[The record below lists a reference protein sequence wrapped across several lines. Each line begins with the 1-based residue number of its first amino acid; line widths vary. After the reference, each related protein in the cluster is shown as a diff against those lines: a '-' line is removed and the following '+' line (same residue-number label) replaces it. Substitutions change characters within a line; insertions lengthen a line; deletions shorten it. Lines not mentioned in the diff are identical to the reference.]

1 MSMLGTPGL
10 SAASQ
15 GLAIFAPTAD
25 QRYLMGA
32 DVFLRTHFPMTVRR
46 YENGHSRVISEDDLL
61 AQILDS
67 TGHAPGNRLWVLYGA
82 PGSGKSELIKL
93 LETRLKLAAP
103 TRTEALIRIS
113 RTELDVLSILERFQS
128 VLGDSSESS
137 VMRMRWNAARQKP
150 RTLTKLILLFALETT
165 VDSDEL
171 INALFYRLVN
181 VIQPHVERTIAPGDA
196 GSSVSQK
203 VELLSLETWEE
214 VLRETA
220 IAVPI
225 EYEVIRHQLTEAFRQ
240 HLFGGLSLTDTLG
253 RISREVRQRQGCRP
267 ILLIDDLVQ
276 SLSLYATDL
285 LDYFLTL
292 ESGDWDVVV
301 GLTPAAFEDSK
312 RGRLLLQRIS
322 HLDTIDD
329 RVEKLWLSDEAGQ
342 DSYVLSEQ
350 NCHLFAAPYLAEF
363 RRLSGVTDASLLYPF
378 NREVLVRVYR
388 GLPPGKGKARY
399 FLRHLRSILEQVTHG
414 EPLLAAVAQYARAE
428 SMARCEDR
436 DLAAICEL
444 FGPIVGDASVRT
456 VTLPGML
463 LESFGLSNQDIIV
476 PIEPLLVSIALPEH
490 TSALQNPDDEEKRTV
505 RDWLFG
511 RPVNRQ
517 LLKGVRR
524 GVARWLRMTQTPELL
539 SRVHIAK
546 PHGVL
551 RWQKTYLET
560 RPPVCLEGIDEGEDG
575 ISLRRSIGATAFDLH
590 RYAAATGHESK
601 SLVAE
606 LASSVPIVSLMFG
619 AFEYQARVTGL
630 LVEQVGM
637 SIEELALCFFGWLL
651 IVDGTPPERPPG
663 FSDAFWS
670 EARELHKTRGGAS
683 GSLDR
688 ALCEDIKSLFE
699 DYFKLRENV
708 YDGPI
713 ISVVLADRTPID
725 LLERILQIEP
735 RRVDDKYRLGNRSLP
750 SVLETLQ
757 KQIRQQTPKEPG
769 RALSPIA
776 ESVVATLLGDAQ
788 TEVAMSQIATEV
800 WPEIQSA
807 RPDLYSA
814 LRVRL
819 AKVDREL
826 LRA

>member
-1 MSMLGTPGL
+1 
-10 SAASQ
+10 
-15 GLAIFAPTAD
+15 
-25 QRYLMGA
+25 
-32 DVFLRTHFPMTVRR
+32 
-46 YENGHSRVISEDDLL
+46 
-61 AQILDS
+61 
-67 TGHAPGNRLWVLYGA
+67 
-82 PGSGKSELIKL
+82 
-93 LETRLKLAAP
+93 
-103 TRTEALIRIS
+103 
-113 RTELDVLSILERFQS
+113 
-128 VLGDSSESS
+128 
-137 VMRMRWNAARQKP
+137 
-150 RTLTKLILLFALETT
+150 
-165 VDSDEL
+165 
-171 INALFYRLVN
+171 
-181 VIQPHVERTIAPGDA
+181 
-196 GSSVSQK
+196 
-203 VELLSLETWEE
+203 
-214 VLRETA
+214 
-220 IAVPI
+220 
-225 EYEVIRHQLTEAFRQ
+225 
-240 HLFGGLSLTDTLG
+240 
-253 RISREVRQRQGCRP
+253 
-267 ILLIDDLVQ
+267 LLIDDLVQ

-292 ESGDWDVVV
+292 ESGNWDVVV

-414 EPLLAAVAQYARAE
+414 EPLLEAVARFARAE
-428 SMARCEDR
+428 SMARCGDR

-463 LESFGLSNQDIIV
+463 LESFGLSNQDISV
-476 PIEPLLVSIALPEH
+476 PIEPLLVSTAWPEH

-505 RDWLFG
+505 RDWLLG

-524 GVARWLRMTQTPELL
+524 GVARLLRMTQTPELL
-539 SRVHIAK
+539 HRAHVAK

-560 RPPVCLEGIDEGEDG
+560 RPPICLEGIDEGEDG
-575 ISLRRSIGATAFDLH
+575 IPLRRSIGATAFDLH
-590 RYAAATGHESK
+590 RYAAATGHEIK
-601 SLVAE
+601 SLIAE
-606 LASSVPIVSLMFG
+606 LASGVPTVSLMFD
-619 AFEYQARVTGL
+619 ASEYQARVIGL

-637 SIEELALCFFGWLL
+637 SVEELALCLFGWLL

-670 EARELHKTRGGAS
+670 QAGELHETRGGAS

-688 ALCEDIKSLFE
+688 TLCEDIRSLFE
-699 DYFKLRENV
+699 DFFKLRENV
-708 YDGPI
+708 YDGPM
-713 ISVVLADRTPID
+713 ISVVLADRMPVG

-735 RRVDDKYRLGNRSLP
+735 RRVDDEYRLGNRSLP

-757 KQIRQQTPKEPG
+757 KQIRQQTPEEPG
-769 RALSPIA
+769 RTLSPTA

-788 TEVAMSQIATEV
+788 TDVAMSQIATEV
-800 WPEIQSA
+800 WSEIRST
-807 RPDLYSA
+807 RPDIYSA

-819 AKVDREL
+819 ANVDR
-826 LRA
+826 